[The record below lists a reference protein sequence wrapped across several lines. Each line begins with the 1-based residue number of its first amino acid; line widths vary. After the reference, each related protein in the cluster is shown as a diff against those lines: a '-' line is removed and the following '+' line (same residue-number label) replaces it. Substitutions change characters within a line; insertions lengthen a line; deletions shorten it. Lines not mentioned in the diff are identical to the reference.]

1 MGRNIGAIKKGQMYK
16 FMKMLERQF
25 NGVNYLS
32 KTDESLID
40 ANDIGE
46 VNCDFVHHE
55 YVIGT
60 QIAVIGEII
69 NLKGIKKKFN

>member
-1 MGRNIGAIKKGQMYK
+1 MGRNIGTIKKGQMYK
-16 FMKMLERQF
+16 FMKMLGRQF

-40 ANDIGE
+40 ANNIGE

-55 YVIGT
+55 DVVGT
-60 QIAVIGEII
+60 HPAVIGDII
-69 NLKGIKKKFN
+69 NVK